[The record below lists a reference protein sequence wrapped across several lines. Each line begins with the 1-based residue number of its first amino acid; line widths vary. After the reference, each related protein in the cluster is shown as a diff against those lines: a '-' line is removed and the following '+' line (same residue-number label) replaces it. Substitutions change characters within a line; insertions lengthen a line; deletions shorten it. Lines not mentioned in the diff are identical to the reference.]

1 MSDVVVPL
9 RPPGAPPRP
18 PSPDRRVVGLCEELL
33 AQALSG
39 RVRTVAVAM
48 LCVGD
53 GETGLRPLLTW
64 VDEPEHAMAL
74 SGAAAKMSR
83 EIAEH

>member
-1 MSDVVVPL
+1 MTDTVVPIRPL
-9 RPPGAPPRP
+9 GTPPGP
-18 PSPDRRVVGLCEELL
+18 PSPDRRVVSLCEDLL

-48 LCVGD
+48 LCVGE

-64 VDEPEHAMAL
+64 VDEPSLAMAL
-74 SGAAAKMSR
+74 SGAAAKMAR
-83 EIAEH
+83 DIAER